1 MDMLC
6 AVLGCVDDETGGASH
21 KAIFYRVL
29 LTWQHLIR
37 TKQTEKANL
46 TREKR
51 LSWKGNFRYK
61 GPEVVEADFKL
72 LTSLHQPRPSGHA

>member
-1 MDMLC
+1 MTSGDTNNTI
-6 AVLGCVDDETGGASH
+6 DETGGASH

-46 TREKR
+46 TRE
-51 LSWKGNFRYK
+51 
-61 GPEVVEADFKL
+61 
-72 LTSLHQPRPSGHA
+72 

>member
-1 MDMLC
+1 MTSVGTNNTID
-6 AVLGCVDDETGGASH
+6 GTGGAAD

-37 TKQTEKANL
+37 TKQIEKANL
-46 TREKR
+46 TREWR

-72 LTSLHQPRPSGHA
+72 LTALHLPCPSAHA